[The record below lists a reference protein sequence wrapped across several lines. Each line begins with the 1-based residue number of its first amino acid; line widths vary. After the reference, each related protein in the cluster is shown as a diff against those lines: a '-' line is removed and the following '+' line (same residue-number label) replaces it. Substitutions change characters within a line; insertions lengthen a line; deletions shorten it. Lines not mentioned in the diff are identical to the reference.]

1 MPTVTVRID
10 GAEELQAKFEALE
23 RAARGATLERA
34 ALAGAAVI
42 ETEAKNRA
50 PGPYLESEVLQQT
63 DQAIEIG
70 IGPDADHWY
79 YGFFET
85 GTSGHVIEPSSR
97 RALAFEG
104 REGVIVRRKVYHE
117 GMAARPFLRPAIEA
131 GQEQAI
137 AATAAV
143 LRREIEGVI

>member
-23 RAARGATLERA
+23 RAARGPALERA

-42 ETEAKNRA
+42 EAEASGRA
-50 PGPYLESEVLQQT
+50 PGPYLESQVLQQT
-63 DQAIEIG
+63 DEAIEIG

-85 GTSGHVIEPSSR
+85 GTSGHPIEPASR

-104 REGVIVRRKVYHE
+104 REGEIVRKKVYHE
-117 GMAARPFLRPAIEA
+117 GMAARPFLRPALEA
-131 GQEQAI
+131 GKERAI
-137 AATAAV
+137 AATAER